1 MFTYAVWPNL
11 GMSIWKRLRYNPDV
25 VCGVKVNR
33 FFRSSQPSLSQLG
46 PLEQRLLHCIWERGH
61 ATVRELLQDGDLNIA
76 YTTAM
81 TTLDRLYKKQLL
93 TRVAEGRA
101 FRYAPRFSKE
111 EMQRAAAGQMIRQ
124 LLDAGSTASMPL
136 SYLVEA
142 VTDHDVELLDELQQ
156 LVEQKRRQLGK

>member
-1 MFTYAVWPNL
+1 MEAFTLQFWRSV
-11 GMSIWKRLRYNPDV
+11 
-25 VCGVKVNR
+25 GVRVNR
-33 FFRSSQPSLSQLG
+33 FFRSNQPSLSQLG
-46 PLEQRLLHCIWERGH
+46 PLEQRLLHSIWARGN

-124 LLDAGSTASMPL
+124 LLDSGSTASLPL

-142 VTDHDVELLDELQQ
+142 VTDHDVQLLDELQQ